1 MWNTGKNWA
10 AESEVWGM
18 VEKEQADCMRYFG
31 GENGTIRRWE
41 RGKRVWKLTF
51 IDFFESGTEL
61 DPLNPLSY
69 SIYNQ
74 SIRKEI
80 FLFPFCR
87 WKSELGFRLRKSL
100 KVTQC
105 LYMMEYRFETEPVSL
120 SPCPWIMLSLAPHLS
135 RGSQP
140 SLCYPFVLISQPPA
154 NLGFYES

>member
-1 MWNTGKNWA
+1 
-10 AESEVWGM
+10 
-18 VEKEQADCMRYFG
+18 MRYFG

-80 FLFPFCR
+80 FLLVTFYT
-87 WKSELGFRLRKSL
+87 L
-100 KVTQC
+100 KI
-105 LYMMEYRFETEPVSL
+105 FFK
-120 SPCPWIMLSLAPHLS
+120 
-135 RGSQP
+135 
-140 SLCYPFVLISQPPA
+140 YPFPIVSTLDIISD
-154 NLGFYES
+154 LLLYKIRILVTS